1 MKVLILI
8 FLIISNNIL
17 KNDISK
23 INKLTKNAEKAFK
36 EKNYKI
42 AINDYNTLIDSFNI
56 SNKKIHLNLA
66 HSYLLNNDTLKAIK
80 NYNMASV
87 TNDKKI
93 KSIAYQ
99 QLGNI
104 NESKNKLKNA
114 AEFYK
119 KSILSNNSNLDSKYN
134 YELVTKKLKE
144 HEKKKQ
150 EKKKQE
156 NKEQNNK
163 EKENKE
169 KLLVFEEIIKI
180 TKLISMGDLSQ
191 KMSVGKIKSNEIRE
205 LQKNINFAIDQLSK
219 VESDRAAFSAMI
231 THELKTPLVPIKG
244 YAQMLQKEKYGKLTL
259 FQKDAIIEIERS
271 SNVLYKLIGNI
282 LSAQKLDSGKVKM
295 NLTHMSSSKLLNMV
309 YLSLSPLMIPK
320 NIKFNKI
327 ILTDSLILIDYEK
340 ILEVF
345 VNLVQNSVD
354 FVSPIDG
361 KISITGSKSDEG
373 VLFSVEDNGEGI
385 PLSDQQNLFKKYY
398 QVDTSASRKHG
409 GSGLGLAICKGIV
422 ENIGGKIWLSSI
434 VGKGTTFYF
443 SIPNSD

>member
-1 MKVLILI
+1 MKILILI

-163 EKENKE
+163 EKENKNQENKNKKQEKKKQENKEQNNKKQENKKQEKSIEE
-169 KLLVFEEIIKI
+169 KLKEINMSKKKAEMILNALNNIEFKYIQQLKRKASKKI
-180 TKLISMGDLSQ
+180 D
-191 KMSVGKIKSNEIRE
+191 
-205 LQKNINFAIDQLSK
+205 KNKPD
-219 VESDRAAFSAMI
+219 
-231 THELKTPLVPIKG
+231 
-244 YAQMLQKEKYGKLTL
+244 
-259 FQKDAIIEIERS
+259 
-271 SNVLYKLIGNI
+271 
-282 LSAQKLDSGKVKM
+282 
-295 NLTHMSSSKLLNMV
+295 
-309 YLSLSPLMIPK
+309 
-320 NIKFNKI
+320 
-327 ILTDSLILIDYEK
+327 
-340 ILEVF
+340 
-345 VNLVQNSVD
+345 
-354 FVSPIDG
+354 
-361 KISITGSKSDEG
+361 
-373 VLFSVEDNGEGI
+373 
-385 PLSDQQNLFKKYY
+385 
-398 QVDTSASRKHG
+398 
-409 GSGLGLAICKGIV
+409 
-422 ENIGGKIWLSSI
+422 W
-434 VGKGTTFYF
+434 
-443 SIPNSD
+443 

>member
-134 YELVTKKLKE
+134 YELVTKKLK
-144 HEKKKQ
+144 KQ

-163 EKENKE
+163 EKENKNQENKNKKQEKKKQENKEQNNKKQENKKQEKSIEE
-169 KLLVFEEIIKI
+169 KLKEINMSKKKAEMILNALNNIEFKYIQQLKRKASKKI
-180 TKLISMGDLSQ
+180 D
-191 KMSVGKIKSNEIRE
+191 
-205 LQKNINFAIDQLSK
+205 KNKPD
-219 VESDRAAFSAMI
+219 
-231 THELKTPLVPIKG
+231 
-244 YAQMLQKEKYGKLTL
+244 
-259 FQKDAIIEIERS
+259 
-271 SNVLYKLIGNI
+271 
-282 LSAQKLDSGKVKM
+282 
-295 NLTHMSSSKLLNMV
+295 
-309 YLSLSPLMIPK
+309 
-320 NIKFNKI
+320 
-327 ILTDSLILIDYEK
+327 
-340 ILEVF
+340 
-345 VNLVQNSVD
+345 
-354 FVSPIDG
+354 
-361 KISITGSKSDEG
+361 
-373 VLFSVEDNGEGI
+373 
-385 PLSDQQNLFKKYY
+385 
-398 QVDTSASRKHG
+398 
-409 GSGLGLAICKGIV
+409 
-422 ENIGGKIWLSSI
+422 W
-434 VGKGTTFYF
+434 
-443 SIPNSD
+443 